1 MPWRASE
8 VPRSPASLPPARR
21 DPVASGSVWQPSW
34 RDRGAWEGDEDRSWR
49 RPDEPRRLLCF
60 GLIPFV
66 LVFFHLL
73 LSLVTF
79 LLSYSHLFCLIPIVI
94 SLFLHLF
101 LPLCFGL
108 IPFVFVLW
116 NFFVLFPLIL
126 FYSTCFL
133 SYSHLFLFLFYLLLS
148 YSHVIDVFVYLCEG

>member
-66 LVFFHLL
+66 FVFYNLL

-79 LLSYSHLFCLIPIVI
+79 LLSYTHLFCLIPIVI

-101 LPLCFGL
+101 LSLCFGL
-108 IPFVFVLW
+108 IPFVFVLC

-126 FYSTCFL
+126 FYSTCFCL
-133 SYSHLFLFLFYLLLS
+133 IPTYFFSYSTCFYL
-148 YSHVIDVFVYLCEG
+148 IPM